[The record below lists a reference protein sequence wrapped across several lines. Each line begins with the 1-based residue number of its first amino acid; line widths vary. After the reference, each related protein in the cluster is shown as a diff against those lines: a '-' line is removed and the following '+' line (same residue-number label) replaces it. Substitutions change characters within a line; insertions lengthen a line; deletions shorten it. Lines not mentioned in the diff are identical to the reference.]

1 MKKTILAITF
11 LGLLALAAPLA
22 TWTPR

>member
-11 LGLLALAAPLA
+11 PGLLALAAPLA